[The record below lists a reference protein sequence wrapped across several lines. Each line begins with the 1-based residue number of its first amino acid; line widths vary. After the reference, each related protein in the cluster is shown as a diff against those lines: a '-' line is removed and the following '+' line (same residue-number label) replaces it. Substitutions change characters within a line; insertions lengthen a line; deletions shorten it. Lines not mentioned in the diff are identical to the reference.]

1 MPERD
6 GYIPGV
12 PCWVDS
18 QVPEPSAVLPFYSG
32 LFGWE
37 FDNAMPPD
45 SGGAYFIATLRD
57 APVAAVG
64 ALPDGALPLARWNT
78 YVAVASADE
87 SAGKVRDAGG
97 DLLMEPFDVM
107 DAGRMAMAADPEG
120 AVFAVWEAR
129 RHFGAQVVNEHGAL
143 NFNSLSTRDPER
155 AEEFYGAVFGWR
167 ILPLSSG
174 PMWSLPGYG
183 DHLEEKTPG
192 LREGMAQMGAPE
204 GFVDVVA
211 QLAPIAPDDSGT
223 LSHWNVTFGVDD
235 ASAVAE
241 QATELGGKVLAGPF
255 DAPWTRV
262 TVIEDPQGAMF
273 VAAQFVA
280 ENADLVP

>member
-1 MPERD
+1 
-6 GYIPGV
+6 
-12 PCWVDS
+12 
-18 QVPEPSAVLPFYSG
+18 VPEPSAVLPFYSG

>member
-174 PMWSLPGYG
+174 PMWSLPAYG